1 MNTSILVLGSNIEPH
16 KNINLA
22 KRLISKRFQVL
33 SESRFLK
40 TKPVGGMDQPDFI
53 NGALLIQ
60 TELKSELLRFE
71 LKRIEHKMGR
81 TKNTSQSYGPR
92 TIDIDILVWN
102 DQVVNQDFYDREFV
116 RDFVFELSPAV
127 QY

>member
-1 MNTSILVLGSNIEPH
+1 MNTSILVLGSNIEPQ

-22 KRLISKRFQVL
+22 KRLISEQFQVL

-40 TKPVGGMDQPDFI
+40 TKPIGGMDQPDFI

-60 TELKSELLRFE
+60 TELESELFRFE
-71 LKRIEHKMGR
+71 LKRMEHQMGR
-81 TKNTSQSYGPR
+81 AKNTSHSYGPR

-102 DQVVNQDFYDREFV
+102 DQVVNQDFYEREFV
-116 RDFVFELSPAV
+116 REFVFELSPAV

>member
-81 TKNTSQSYGPR
+81 TKNTSRSYGPR